1 MDKKQALT
9 NINRTLAIIFT
20 APAIILILW
29 ESLSRLNL
37 ISNIYFPA
45 PTFILGRFVYLLFQ
59 DPKFLSDI
67 LFSLKRL
74 AFGVVIAVPSAIALG
89 LTMGLNKKVARFITP
104 LISITYP
111 IPKLSILPLLMI
123 LLGIGDI
130 SKIAIIAIGIFYLV
144 LLNVIQ
150 GIQGLPEVY
159 FYIIKIY
166 RIPFVKKMRLI
177 ILKGI
182 LPDILYGCKVG
193 IGYGLIMVVASE
205 FIAAKN
211 GIGFFMWNAW
221 DQFRI
226 KDVYVGLTVFSLL
239 GLAVFTLFDWLLSK
253 LKWRGNSRLW

>member
-1 MDKKQALT
+1 MDKKQAPGF
-9 NINRTLAIIFT
+9 ISKMLAVIFT
-20 APAIILILW
+20 APAVILIVW
-29 ESLSRLNL
+29 ELLSYLKI
-37 ISNIYFPA
+37 ISAIYFPA
-45 PTFILGRFVYLLFQ
+45 PGSILLRFIYLLFQ
-59 DPKFLSDI
+59 DPQFSSDI

-74 AFGVVIAVPSAIALG
+74 AIGVIISVPSAIALG
-89 LTMGLNKKVARFITP
+89 LFMGLNKRMDRFLTP
-104 LISITYP
+104 LISLTYP

-144 LLNVIQ
+144 LLNVIS
-150 GIQGLPEVY
+150 GIRGLPAVY
-159 FYIIKIY
+159 FYMIKVY
-166 RIPFVKKMRLI
+166 RIPFSKKVRSI

-182 LPDILYGCKVG
+182 LPDILHGCKVG

-226 KDVYVGLTVFSLL
+226 KDVYVGLVVFSLM
-239 GLAVFTLFDWLLSK
+239 GLAIFTFFDWFLSK
-253 LKWRGNSRLW
+253 LKWRNNSRLW

>member
-1 MDKKQALT
+1 MDKKQTLGC
-9 NINRTLAIIFT
+9 INKTLAVIIT
-20 APAIILILW
+20 APAVILILW
-29 ESLSRLNL
+29 EFLSRLKAIN
-37 ISNIYFPA
+37 NIYFPA
-45 PTFILGRFVYLLFQ
+45 PTHILLRFIDLLFQ

-74 AFGVVIAVPSAIALG
+74 ALGVIISVPSAIALG
-89 LTMGLNKKVARFITP
+89 LSIGLDKRVARFFTP

-144 LLNVIQ
+144 LLNVIH
-150 GIQGLPEVY
+150 GIRGLPVVY

-166 RIPFVKKMRLI
+166 RIPFVKTIYLI

-182 LPDILYGCKVG
+182 LPDILQGCKVG

-226 KDVYVGLTVFSLL
+226 KDVYVGLAVFSLM
-239 GLAVFTLFDWLLSK
+239 GLTVFAFFDKLLSN
-253 LKWRGNSRLW
+253 LKWRDNSRLW

>member
-1 MDKKQALT
+1 MDKKQAFGC
-9 NINRTLAIIFT
+9 INKTLAGIFT
-20 APAIILILW
+20 APALILILW
-29 ESLSRLNL
+29 ELLSRFKAIN
-37 ISNIYFPA
+37 NIYFPA
-45 PTFILGRFVYLLFQ
+45 PHSIFLRFICLLFQ

-74 AFGVVIAVPSAIALG
+74 AFGVIISVPSAIVFG
-89 LTMGLNKKVARFITP
+89 LSIGLNKRIGRFLTP

-144 LLNVIQ
+144 LLDVIH
-150 GIQGLPEVY
+150 GIQGLPAVY

-166 RIPFVKKMRLI
+166 RIPFAKRIYSV

-182 LPDILYGCKVG
+182 LPDILHGCKAG
-193 IGYGLIMVVASE
+193 IGYGLVMVVASE

-226 KDVYVGLTVFSLL
+226 KDVYVGLVVFSLL
-239 GLAVFTLFDWLLSK
+239 GLAIFTLFDRLLSK
-253 LKWRGNSRLW
+253 LKWRDNNRLW

>member
-1 MDKKQALT
+1 MDKKQTLGY
-9 NINRTLAIIFT
+9 INKTLAVIFT
-20 APAIILILW
+20 APAVILILW
-29 ESLSRLNL
+29 ELLSRFKI

-45 PTFILGRFVYLLFQ
+45 PASILLRFIYLLFQ
-59 DPKFLSDI
+59 DPKFLNDI

-74 AFGVVIAVPSAIALG
+74 ALGVIISVPSAIALG
-89 LTMGLNKKVARFITP
+89 LSIGLNKRIARFLTP

-123 LLGIGDI
+123 LLGIGDA

-144 LLNVIQ
+144 LLNVIH
-150 GIQGLPEVY
+150 GIQRLPAVY

-166 RIPFVKKMRLI
+166 RIPFAKRIYSI

-182 LPDILYGCKVG
+182 LPDILNGCKVG

-226 KDVYVGLTVFSLL
+226 KDVYVGLAVFSLM

-253 LKWRGNSRLW
+253 LKWRGNGRLW

>member
-1 MDKKQALT
+1 MDKKQT
-9 NINRTLAIIFT
+9 PGYINKIFAVIFT
-20 APAIILILW
+20 APAVILILW
-29 ESLSRLNL
+29 ELLSRLKI
-37 ISNIYFPA
+37 ISDIYFPA
-45 PTFILGRFVYLLFQ
+45 PDSIFLRFIYLLFG

-67 LFSLKRL
+67 IFSLKRL
-74 AFGVVIAVPSAIALG
+74 SLGVIISVPCAIALG
-89 LTMGLNKKVARFITP
+89 LSMGLNKRINRFLAP

-144 LLNVIQ
+144 LLNVIS
-150 GIQGLPEVY
+150 GIQGLPIVY
-159 FYIIKIY
+159 FYIIKVY
-166 RIPFVKKMRLI
+166 KIPFAKKICLI

-182 LPDILYGCKVG
+182 LPDILQGCKVG

-226 KDVYVGLTVFSLL
+226 KDVYVGLAVFSLL
-239 GLAVFTLFDWLLSK
+239 GLTVFTFFDWLLLK
-253 LKWRGNSRLW
+253 LKWRDNHRLW